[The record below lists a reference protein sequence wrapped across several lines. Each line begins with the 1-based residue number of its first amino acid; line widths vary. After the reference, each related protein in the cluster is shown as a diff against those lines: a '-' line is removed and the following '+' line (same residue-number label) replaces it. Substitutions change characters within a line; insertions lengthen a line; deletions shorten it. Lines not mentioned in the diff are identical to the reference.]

1 VIMRS
6 TPNAS
11 SATVFLGTGP
21 VPTAGLVRLLGNGT
35 VITAAP
41 QQRSDARTLILGEWW
56 RGLDN
61 AADVILKFRG
71 CVVAALIGGGYRVA
85 GAFGCAGNVCA
96 HLFE

>member
-6 TPNAS
+6 APAS
-11 SATVFLGTGP
+11 KVSLGAGP
-21 VPTAGLVRLLGNGT
+21 VPSAGLVLFLSSDIRT
-35 VITAAP
+35 TAL
-41 QQRSDARTLILGEWW
+41 QQRSDTAPLILGEWW

-85 GAFGCAGNVCA
+85 GASGCAGNICA

>member
-1 VIMRS
+1 MGS
-6 TPNAS
+6 TPNA
-11 SATVFLGTGP
+11 
-21 VPTAGLVRLLGNGT
+21 PTAKVLGAGSDAPSGLVSSLGGIRT
-35 VITAAP
+35 TAIP
-41 QQRSDARTLILGEWW
+41 EQRSDTRTLILGEWW

-85 GAFGCAGNVCA
+85 GAFGCAGNICA